1 MFFDKPAHVCGQE
14 VRKQMID
21 TQYIITTKL
30 EKQFVIRK
38 KKKSGLA
45 LQRHRKNAKIVKEG
59 MTWHTQQHQI

>member
-1 MFFDKPAHVCGQE
+1 
-14 VRKQMID
+14 MID